1 MNSVIDSALARS
13 RTILATL
20 LLVLVSGTV
29 AYVEIPKESD
39 PDISIPIIYV
49 RLSFDGISPEDSERL
64 LIRPMEAELRVIEGL
79 KEMRSSG
86 YEGGASVVLEFEA
99 GFDADAA
106 MDEVREQVDLAK
118 PELPDGAD
126 EPTVHEVNLSLFPV
140 LVVILS
146 GDVPERTL
154 LRLARELRDAVEG
167 ISSVLAAEIAGDRE
181 DLVEVIVDPVR
192 IESYGLSAVE
202 AIAAVRNNNLVVAA
216 GTQDTGRGR
225 FSIKV
230 PGLFEAVED
239 ILDMPLVVRGDAVV
253 TVRDIAEV
261 RSAFVD
267 AKGFARAEGRPAVA
281 LEVSKRAGENIIGT
295 IARVRAV
302 VEAERAAWP
311 DLLRQA
317 VAVSYSQDKSDDIR
331 MMLGNLRNNVI
342 SAVLLVMIVVVAAL
356 GWRTGALVGI
366 AIPGSFLTGI
376 LVLAAL
382 GLTINI
388 VVLFSLILAV
398 GMLVDGAI
406 VVTEYADRKMC
417 EGEPRATAYALA
429 AKRMAWPITASTATT
444 LAAFMPL
451 LFWPGVVGEFMKFLP
466 VTLLATLSASLL
478 MALIFIPTLGAQIG
492 RPGTTDPNSMRA
504 LAVAESGALGDLGG
518 ATGAYVRGLGFLL
531 RHPAKVM
538 TFAFA
543 LLVGVQWFYAA
554 HGNGIEFFPDVEPDF
569 AKIAGS
575 RARQPLGPCFSSG
588 PREDPPPGAMERAC
602 RRPPESRCR
611 PRFATAHRLFRR
623 PLERTACLPSARLH
637 DAGREA
643 AERPRERCPMPRRRL
658 FAGRAPTPPGG
669 FAAEADFAREFASL
683 LGVVGRH
690 HGIVGRQPPFGAV
703 LLRGQVVGGAQVALQ
718 HLQLLPVLEANDEVR
733 RHRPADGDLR
743 LLRRGGGCGPGAVQP
758 VQRTDDR
765 GDDLGNSRARNL
777 VAAEVGRNNVDG
789 HAHDV
794 LAPYHFSRDSPDGTF
809 PAR

>member
-1 MNSVIDSALARS
+1 MNSVIDSASARS

-49 RLSFDGISPEDSERL
+49 RVSFDGISPEDSERL

-295 IARVRAV
+295 IARVPRRRRGRTRRLAGF
-302 VEAERAAWP
+302 AAP
-311 DLLRQA
+311 SGGRELFQG
-317 VAVSYSQDKSDDIR
+317 QIR
-331 MMLGNLRNNVI
+331 
-342 SAVLLVMIVVVAAL
+342 
-356 GWRTGALVGI
+356 
-366 AIPGSFLTGI
+366 
-376 LVLAAL
+376 
-382 GLTINI
+382 
-388 VVLFSLILAV
+388 
-398 GMLVDGAI
+398 
-406 VVTEYADRKMC
+406 
-417 EGEPRATAYALA
+417 
-429 AKRMAWPITASTATT
+429 
-444 LAAFMPL
+444 
-451 LFWPGVVGEFMKFLP
+451 
-466 VTLLATLSASLL
+466 
-478 MALIFIPTLGAQIG
+478 
-492 RPGTTDPNSMRA
+492 
-504 LAVAESGALGDLGG
+504 
-518 ATGAYVRGLGFLL
+518 
-531 RHPAKVM
+531 RHP
-538 TFAFA
+538 
-543 LLVGVQWFYAA
+543 
-554 HGNGIEFFPDVEPDF
+554 
-569 AKIAGS
+569 
-575 RARQPLGPCFSSG
+575 
-588 PREDPPPGAMERAC
+588 
-602 RRPPESRCR
+602 
-611 PRFATAHRLFRR
+611 
-623 PLERTACLPSARLH
+623 H
-637 DAGREA
+637 DAGRSQEQRDQRRA
-643 AERPRERCPMPRRRL
+643 A
-658 FAGRAPTPPGG
+658 G
-669 FAAEADFAREFASL
+669 
-683 LGVVGRH
+683 
-690 HGIVGRQPPFGAV
+690 
-703 LLRGQVVGGAQVALQ
+703 
-718 HLQLLPVLEANDEVR
+718 
-733 RHRPADGDLR
+733 
-743 LLRRGGGCGPGAVQP
+743 
-758 VQRTDDR
+758 DDR
-765 GDDLGNSRARNL
+765 GRRGARLAHRRLSRHRHPRLVPDRNP
-777 VAAEVGRNNVDG
+777 GCWRRSG
-789 HAHDV
+789 
-794 LAPYHFSRDSPDGTF
+794 
-809 PAR
+809 